1 MAAKK
6 EQPASPFG
14 WVNTMRGIS
23 SKIRRTPDK
32 RTTTLGAG
40 TGLGMTKYATPNPEQ
55 TAIKKAASPQRYL
68 SPLDQAKNAYEY
80 EKTRSDRKKA
90 APKAPSI
97 AQKRA
102 AASAKPVV
110 AKVEKPSM
118 SGIGVAGLSKA
129 APKAMNVTPSRTYT
143 EKEKQINALLATGK
157 KKDGTMKGS
166 AQRKIQRIR
175 RK

>member
-1 MAAKK
+1 MASKK

-14 WVNTMRGIS
+14 WVNSMRNLS
-23 SKIRRTPDK
+23 SRIRRTPNK

-40 TGLGMTKYATPNPEQ
+40 TGLGMTKYATPNAEQ
-55 TAIKKAASPQRYL
+55 TAIKKATSPQRYL

-80 EKTRSDRKKA
+80 DKTRSDRKKV

-110 AKVEKPSM
+110 AKVERPSM
-118 SGIGVAGLSKA
+118 SGIGVAGLGKA
-129 APKAMNVTPSRTYT
+129 TPKAMNVTPSRTYT
-143 EKEKQINALLATGK
+143 DKEKQINALLATGK
-157 KKDGTMKGS
+157 KKDGTMKAS

>member
-14 WVNTMRGIS
+14 WVNSMRNLS
-23 SKIRRTPDK
+23 SKIRRTPNK
-32 RTTTLGAG
+32 RTTTMGAG
-40 TGLGMTKYATPNPEQ
+40 TGLGMTKYATPNAEQ
-55 TAIKKAASPQRYL
+55 TAIKKATSPQRYL

-80 EKTRSDRKKA
+80 EKTRSDRKKV

-102 AASAKPVV
+102 AEAAKPVV
-110 AKVEKPSM
+110 AKVERPSM
-118 SGIGVAGLSKA
+118 SGIGVAGLGKA
-129 APKAMNVTPSRTYT
+129 TPKAMNVTPSRTYT
-143 EKEKQINALLATGK
+143 DKEKQINALLATGK
-157 KKDGTMKGS
+157 KKDGTMKAS